1 LNKDCKILSE
11 SLSDFAVIETLPKNH
26 PISSGGLWGKPSAT
40 VFDINGQLKWK
51 KESGFDAMG
60 KNAVLDEMVN
70 DLLFGK

>member
-1 LNKDCKILSE
+1 
-11 SLSDFAVIETLPKNH
+11 
-26 PISSGGLWGKPSAT
+26 